1 MNLPDW
7 LRRAGFS
14 TASLCLDPAPPA
26 PGDAGVA
33 PTPRSGATAAGS
45 DRPLWVE
52 VSAGQPHPVD
62 LRWVDELMASARPHL
77 MVRPEDELL
86 ILVPNKP
93 IKLNATAIRVLEATA
108 GEGADVAE
116 VLRREGDSPRKR
128 RELHFFFSDLQSWLS
143 GSLGEGEG
151 RRAVVSEPFSADFSR
166 LPVISEVALTYR
178 CNLACAF
185 CYAGCAASGLPAG
198 WSEDR
203 TMTDTQVCRVLDRIR
218 HEGKCP
224 SVSFTGG
231 EPTTRKGLPRFVR
244 HAKGLGMKVNLI
256 SNGQL
261 LNRRLVAR
269 LADAGLDSA
278 QLSLEGHDAA
288 THDALVSRPGA
299 FDRLWAAAKRLKA
312 RGIRVHTNT
321 TMNRR
326 NLPHLEDLVDL
337 VADRGHERMTMN
349 LVIPCG
355 TAAGAS
361 DEDLLIPYSEIGGH
375 VLRARDRAAARG
387 VDFIWYS
394 PIPACLFNT
403 VAHGLGNQGCAAAD
417 GLLHVNPA
425 GDVLPCSSF
434 QHSES
439 LGNLLDQ
446 TFEEVW
452 QSRAGRYF
460 RRKQMMP
467 AVCHSCPNHE
477 FCQGACPL
485 YWREIGLAEL
495 GGAACDRPPLPE
507 GFSCGDRHGC

>member
-1 MNLPDW
+1 MNLLGASW
-7 LRRAGFS
+7 LRRRRRTFTPLPLA
-14 TASLCLDPAPPA
+14 APE
-26 PGDAGVA
+26 
-33 PTPRSGATAAGS
+33 S
-45 DRPLWVE
+45 PLRVE
-52 VSAGQPHPVD
+52 ISADQPHPVD
-62 LRWVDELMASARPHL
+62 LRWVDELMTSARPHL
-77 MVRPEDELL
+77 MVRAHDELL

-93 IKLNATAIRVLEATA
+93 IKLNATAIRVLEAMVD
-108 GEGADVAE
+108 EGAGIAE
-116 VLRREGDSPRKR
+116 VLRREGDSPHKR

-143 GSLGEGEG
+143 GSLGEGEN
-151 RRAVVSEPFSADFSR
+151 RRAVVHEPFSADFSQ
-166 LPVISEVALTYR
+166 LPVISEMALTYR

-185 CYAGCAASGLPAG
+185 CYAGCAASGLPEG
-198 WSEDR
+198 WSEER
-203 TMTDTQVCRVLDRIR
+203 TMTDDEVCRVLDRIR
-218 HEGKCP
+218 HEGRCP

-231 EPTTRKGLPRFVR
+231 EPTTRRSLPRFVH

-261 LNRRLVAR
+261 LSEGLVAK
-269 LADAGLDSA
+269 LAGAGLDSA

-288 THDALVSRPGA
+288 THDALVARPGA
-299 FDRLWAAAKRLKA
+299 FDRLWAAAGRLKA
-312 RGIRVHTNT
+312 HGIRVHTNT

-326 NLPHLEDLVDL
+326 NLEHLDALVDL
-337 VADRGHERMTMN
+337 VADRGHDRMTMN

-355 TAAGAS
+355 TAA
-361 DEDLLIPYSEIGGH
+361 DTTDLLIPYSEIGGH
-375 VLRARDRAAARG
+375 VLRVRERAASRG

-439 LGNLLDQ
+439 LGNLLHQ

-452 QSRAGRYF
+452 QSRAARFF
-460 RRKQMMP
+460 RQKRMMP
-467 AVCHSCPNHE
+467 PTCHECPNHE

-485 YWREIGLAEL
+485 YWREIGLTEL

-507 GFSCGDRHGC
+507 GFGCGDCGRDPAASSS

>member
-1 MNLPDW
+1 MAAPSF
-7 LRRAGFS
+7 R
-14 TASLCLDPAPPA
+14 PAPHE
-26 PGDAGVA
+26 
-33 PTPRSGATAAGS
+33 PTPEGA
-45 DRPLWVE
+45 LWVE
-52 VSAGQPHPVD
+52 ISADQPHPVD
-62 LRWVDELMASARPHL
+62 LRWADELMASARPHL
-77 MVRPEDELL
+77 MVRPADELL
-86 ILVPNKP
+86 ILIPNRP
-93 IKLNATAIRVLEATA
+93 IKVNATALRVLGAMID
-108 GEGADVAE
+108 EGSDVAE
-116 VLRREGDSPRKR
+116 VLHREGDSPHKR
-128 RELHFFFSDLQSWLS
+128 RELHFFFSDLRSWLS
-143 GSLGEGEG
+143 GTLGEGEG
-151 RRAVVSEPFSADFSR
+151 RQAVVQETFSADFSQ

-198 WSEDR
+198 WSEER
-203 TMTDTQVCRVLDRIR
+203 TMTDAQVCQVLDRIR
-218 HEGKCP
+218 HEGHCP

-261 LNRRLVAR
+261 LRRRLVAE

-288 THDALVSRPGA
+288 THDGLVSRKGA
-299 FDRLWAAAKRLKA
+299 FDRLWGAAGRLKA

-337 VADRGHERMTMN
+337 VADRGHDRMTMN

-361 DEDLLIPYSEIGGH
+361 DDDLLIPYSEAGAH
-375 VLRARDRAAARG
+375 VLRARERATARG
-387 VDFIWYS
+387 IDFIWYS

-434 QHSES
+434 QHGES
-439 LGNLLDQ
+439 LGNLLHQSFD
-446 TFEEVW
+446 EIW
-452 QSRAGRYF
+452 QSRAARFF
-460 RRKQMMP
+460 RSKEMMP
-467 AVCHSCPNHE
+467 PACHSCPNAE

-485 YWREIGLAEL
+485 YWREVGLTEL
-495 GGAACDRPPLPE
+495 GGEPGERPPLPE
-507 GFSCGDRHGC
+507 GFSCGGCQAGC